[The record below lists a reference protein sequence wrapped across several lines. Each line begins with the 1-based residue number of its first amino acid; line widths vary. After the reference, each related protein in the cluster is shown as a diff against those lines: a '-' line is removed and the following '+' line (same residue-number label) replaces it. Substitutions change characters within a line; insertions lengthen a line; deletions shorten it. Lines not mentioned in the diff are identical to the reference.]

1 MTNETQNEFWVMKV
15 IMDSIAIKIPVIRG
29 IENDSLSEI
38 ISPLLRKNDLII
50 SEGAYGLPDSTIVKI
65 NR

>member
-1 MTNETQNEFWVMKV
+1 MKV